1 MATVFSFA
9 IQRVLGPVPL
19 LLFISIMDSSNI
31 STRKLQGPQYNADPS
46 ESSLV
51 KDMLKKV
58 HRHVAAPART
68 RQHVLSV
75 LGRKAAEKKK
85 TRRHDPTRGQATCA
99 AELAA
104 VVPSARQLRFA
115 AVSHHA
121 AARFRH
127 QRKRMIA
134 ISRACHLEDLTS
146 SEWSTLVASCLALVS
161 PSEREALRQYV
172 PLWLRGVTASAHML
186 TFVRKNVTVL
196 LRIPASSLC
205 VWKSETLDA
214 KQVASSSYAALA
226 CRLLGLPVGGEYCE
240 RRNSKPIGAAEWV
253 IEKNPGPSPS
263 DRVRIHARGSKAGH
277 LTSAACA
284 RAVQE
289 AAGAQDAAAE
299 KAAEAEE
306 LIDAARTY
314 GFDACQSAKPQPATL
329 ADALE
334 EEQVTTSSSPATLRP
349 WPEDLEKLIDRSR
362 AHRSNARTAARRRA
376 MTLAELLEQ
385 ERFCTGPTTTT
396 VSAEHRPAGTHAP
409 APTCSA
415 MKAAERPLASG
426 VRATEDAS
434 GGDIETEDDEQS
446 VSTGAAACADA
457 AEELPDDSEADS
469 EAEDDSDDPKPLP
482 LRDAAGAREGAAKVT
497 SAAGRGDDRPRPC
510 QVDRS
515 SGSTA
520 PTVSQSAEARSRHR
534 HADASEGEGGDA
546 AAEAAGQFADAVAG
560 RYAGAVVPYHFRLS
574 LKMED
579 DGAVTP
585 IYGDNAGE
593 VTVLQYGNASF
604 VMGLPGLSFVPLPES
619 LIVKSQRVG
628 FSMGPTS
635 RVALIAN
642 LIAHDEF
649 VRNFDMRAAA
659 LVPQCIGSMRFRPY
673 LLAGMVAGT
682 GRLLSGC
689 SFDVDVPER
698 YRVTPKPEDVERLIG
713 GRKVFFYPDNLAY
726 ALKVRKE
733 TRLAP
738 IRIHDLAPHMP
749 DPSDNGTMIAG
760 IAKRLM
766 PERAS
771 DPTEDVL
778 EDLTQLTDELATLV
792 RDTQPR
798 DEDELLEE
806 MLRGRPLHEATE
818 IRRGW
823 EAAREDPAQAI
834 EELERAPY
842 KCFVKAEAYPDASFK
857 PPRFIMTLTL
867 EQRGMQAYFLRPL
880 LDRIERATATGNV
893 KHLKPDEVTEK
904 IRRRFDGILRVC
916 ETDYTAF
923 ESSITPVIK
932 KAVENRLFRAIA
944 EDDDTRAFIKR
955 VLGRRVVNVMGPTFA
970 IPQMPHIRM
979 SGDQHTSIGNL
990 VTNLVVSA
998 YATRRSV
1005 SELLLTGL
1013 FEGDDGVFPL
1023 GGADPEILQQR
1034 AAAAGFTLKVDV
1046 GRWDELSFCGRNFAV
1061 FEDHEHMARSSERVL
1076 VGLTTLFSARQD
1088 SLKHD
1093 LMLQR
1098 SKALSVLACPYAP
1111 RSTCVAAIIEFATR
1125 ACVVS
1130 ERYLTRNG
1138 LLKEY
1143 SPYGV
1148 ESCVPDWLKSVR
1160 DGDTLAEELFKLE
1173 RSAGGDWSYDVIRQA
1188 VTSAMSDEALLI
1200 PLDFVVTQGY
1210 TRLCGYAA
1218 SRGVSRFTDGNRS
1231 RYKWVREDGLDVS
1244 ARRVFIDYDAFV
1256 SHMSQLYVR
1265 LPSEWLAYIA
1275 IGFGLLVKY
1284 YGGWTCYA
1292 VYYTLLH
1299 LMLTTHVWAEDRYY
1313 EPKLSAPLLQRIR
1326 HWFKHNSRRPYRATP
1341 AILWPL
1347 LETMK
1352 LCHLVNRLIL
1362 NRGLAET
1369 PLAQIDL

>member
-1 MATVFSFA
+1 
-9 IQRVLGPVPL
+9 
-19 LLFISIMDSSNI
+19 MDSSKFN
-31 STRKLQGPQYNADPS
+31 TRKLQGPQYNADPS

-51 KDMLKKV
+51 KDMLKKM
-58 HRHVAAPART
+58 HRHVVASPRT
-68 RQHVLSV
+68 RQHVSYV
-75 LGRKAAEKKK
+75 LGRKAAERKK
-85 TRRHDPTRGQATCA
+85 TRRQDPTRGQATCA
-99 AELAA
+99 AELA
-104 VVPSARQLRFA
+104 VPEQTARQLRLA
-115 AVSHHA
+115 TVSHHA

-127 QRKRMIA
+127 QRKKMLA

-146 SEWSTLVASCLALVS
+146 SEWSTLVVCALALARQA
-161 PSEREALRQYV
+161 EREALRPYV
-172 PLWLRGVTASAHML
+172 PVWLRGVTASAHMM
-186 TFVRKNVTVL
+186 TFVRKNISTL
-196 LRIPASSLC
+196 LRIPACSLFT
-205 VWKSETLDA
+205 WKTETLDA
-214 KQVASSSYAALA
+214 RQVASSSYAAFA

-263 DRVRIHARGSKAGH
+263 DHAKSHARGSKAGH
-277 LTSAACA
+277 LMGSACA
-284 RAVQE
+284 AAVQE
-289 AAGAQDAAAE
+289 AAGAEDAAAE
-299 KAAEAEE
+299 KAKEAEE

-314 GFDACQSAKPQPATL
+314 GFGARESAKPKSMTL
-329 ADALE
+329 AELLE
-334 EEQVTTSSSPATLRP
+334 EEQVLTGISTTTTTALRP
-349 WPEDLEKLIDRSR
+349 WPEDLEKSARKPVQSPK
-362 AHRSNARTAARRRA
+362 SARTKAARA
-376 MTLAELLEQ
+376 
-385 ERFCTGPTTTT
+385 
-396 VSAEHRPAGTHAP
+396 SAD
-409 APTCSA
+409 
-415 MKAAERPLASG
+415 
-426 VRATEDAS
+426 DAS
-434 GGDIETEDDEQS
+434 GDDDDDWWRDDDQP
-446 VSTGAAACADA
+446 VIAGAAASAEAAAYVPEAASTESDVVAASDA
-457 AEELPDDSEADS
+457 P
-469 EAEDDSDDPKPLP
+469 PHN
-482 LRDAAGAREGAAKVT
+482 AAGEREGAAKVS
-497 SAAGRGDDRPRPC
+497 SAAGTGGDRPEPS
-510 QVDRS
+510 QAGES
-515 SGSTA
+515 STPAA
-520 PTVSQSAEARSRHR
+520 PTASRPTGAQSRPR
-534 HADASEGEGGDA
+534 HADASEGEGDDA
-546 AAEAAGQFADAVAG
+546 AAEAAGQFAEAVAG
-560 RYAGAVVPYHFRLS
+560 RYNGAVIPYHFRLS
-574 LKMED
+574 LRIEE

-585 IYGDNAGE
+585 IYGDEADE
-593 VTVLQYGNASF
+593 VTVLQYGNACF

-628 FSMGPTS
+628 FSMGPAS

-689 SFDVDVPER
+689 SFDVDVPDR

-771 DPTEDVL
+771 EPTEDVL
-778 EDLTQLTDELATLV
+778 ADLTQLTDELATLV

-834 EELERAPY
+834 EELARAPY
-842 KCFVKAEAYPDASFK
+842 KCFVKAEAYPGASYK

-867 EQRGMQAYFLRPL
+867 EQRGMQAFFLRPL
-880 LDRIERATATGNV
+880 LDRIERATAAGNV
-893 KHLKPDEVTEK
+893 KHLKPDQVTEK

-944 EDDDTRAFIKR
+944 GDDDTRNFIKR

-1023 GGADPEILQQR
+1023 CNADPEILQQR

-1088 SLKHD
+1088 SLRHD

-1130 ERYLTRNG
+1130 ERYLARNG

-1148 ESCVPDWLKSVR
+1148 ESCVPDWLKSAR
-1160 DGDTLAEELFKLE
+1160 DGDTLADTLYRLE
-1173 RSAGGDWSYDVIRQA
+1173 RAAGGDWSYGVIRKA
-1188 VTSAMSDEALLI
+1188 VHAAMKEKDLVF
-1200 PLDFVVTQGY
+1200 PLDFTVTQGY

-1218 SRGVSRFTDGNRS
+1218 SRGVARFTDGNRS
-1231 RYKWVREDGLDVS
+1231 RYRWVREDGLDIS
-1244 ARRVFIDYDAFV
+1244 QRRVFKSYDDYV
-1256 SHMSQLYVR
+1256 NHMSQLYIR
-1265 LPSEWLAYIA
+1265 LPSEWLAYVA
-1275 IGFGLLVKY
+1275 ITIGLIVQY
-1284 YGGWTCYA
+1284 YGGLMCYS
-1292 VYYTLLH
+1292 VYYMLLH
-1299 LMLTTHVWAEDRYY
+1299 LVLTTHVWAEDRFY
-1313 EPKLSAPLLQRIR
+1313 EPKLSAPLLQRVQ
-1326 HWFKHNSRRPYRATP
+1326 HWLAHNVRRPYRATP

-1347 LETMK
+1347 LGTMK
-1352 LCHLVNRLIL
+1352 LCHLVNRLL
-1362 NRGLAET
+1362 LFRGLAGT
-1369 PLAQIDL
+1369 PLAQIDH